1 MVSTLSDMA
10 VWSRALGSGALLK
23 RAVWRQANKGMF
35 RFDFP
40 DRYLGPGRWRQ
51 GLGFI
56 ESGGFSGKDG
66 SLPGYESFTMYSPSR
81 RTTIEVVSTKQGNA
95 ITPPRMAQ
103 ALAMDV
109 YGPNIGFG
117 LTPAQ
122 AIAPSF
128 TGLVPE
134 N

>member
-1 MVSTLSDMA
+1 MIPF
-10 VWSRALGSGALLK
+10 
-23 RAVWRQANKGMF
+23 N
-35 RFDFP
+35 FP

-56 ESGGFSGKDG
+56 ETGGFRGKDA
-66 SLPGYESFTMYSPSR
+66 SMPGYESFTMYSPSR
-81 RTTIEVVSTKQGNA
+81 HTTIAVASTKQGNA
-95 ITPPRMAQ
+95 ITPPVMAQ

-122 AIAPSF
+122 ATAPSF
-128 TGLVPE
+128 TGLPPAD
-134 N
+134 